1 MHVIRKDYEELR
13 KDNTIDDIFFFD
25 KIVGKVEFPNLENS
39 LKYFSDKYI
48 YFEKLARFDSC
59 VGKLKQINVILFV
72 RIFF

>member
-39 LKYFSDKYI
+39 LKYFSDKYV
-48 YFEKLARFDSC
+48 YLEKLARFDSC